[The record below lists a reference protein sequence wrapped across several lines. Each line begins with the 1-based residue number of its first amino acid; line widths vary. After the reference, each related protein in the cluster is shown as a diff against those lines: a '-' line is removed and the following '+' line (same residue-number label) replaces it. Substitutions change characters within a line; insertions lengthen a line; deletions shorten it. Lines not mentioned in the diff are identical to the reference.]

1 MKRPRLRRRSPRL
14 PVIVLLAAAI
24 GVAVWQA
31 RTEEDRGAAVA
42 SAADSA
48 AVARRAPGMPSLA
61 SGDALASTWYCAAGT
76 GDEGGMADH
85 SVTVFNP
92 ADRAVGV
99 TITVYGGLL
108 ASSSPTTAEAP
119 DASPAPGAAPAP
131 GARHFQLAAHDRV
144 ELRLG
149 RVVAAPLVAALVEAA
164 GGPVAVEHRV
174 VGPHGVDVG
183 PCASAT
189 APVWHLASGA
199 TTRDARDV
207 VVMFNPFPTD
217 AIVDIAFATDAGSRE
232 PVRFQGFPVA
242 AGTVVGVDIGDDVAR
257 EPQVSATLRTRIGRV
272 VAERLQEFDG
282 SLGTE
287 GLAVALGVPEAS
299 TTWAFADGG
308 VADGRSER
316 IVVYNPGDERA
327 EVEVQ
332 VLPTTDDPAPA
343 PQPFRLSI
351 RSGGFTVVDYAG
363 EGRVAPGVEHATL
376 VRATNGVPV
385 VAERVLAQAGEGA
398 GGEGAG
404 DEGSDDGTD
413 EGTDEGTDGGGDE
426 ATDAGAGDV
435 ADGPGADLAATRW
448 AFPSSVHGQEA
459 GVRFVVFN
467 PDPESPVPV
476 TLRAVANGRETRVDV
491 GADAVVAPGGRLVLG
506 EDAAGSSWV
515 VEARAPVVVE
525 RVLVRDDGVRLAV
538 GPGIPGIDGSVP
550 LGRLVG
556 R

>member
-1 MKRPRLRRRSPRL
+1 
-14 PVIVLLAAAI
+14 VLLAAAI

-31 RTEEDRGAAVA
+31 RTEEDRGATVA

-48 AVARRAPGMPSLA
+48 SVARRTPGMPSLA

-76 GDEGGMADH
+76 GDRGGMADH

-108 ASSSPTTAEAP
+108 ASSSLTTAEAP
-119 DASPAPGAAPAP
+119 DAAPAP
-131 GARHFQLAAHDRV
+131 ATAPEPGARRFQLAAHDRI
-144 ELRLG
+144 ELLLG
-149 RVVAAPLVAALVEAA
+149 QVVSAPLVAALVEAA

-189 APVWHLASGA
+189 SPVWHLASGA

-287 GLAVALGVPEAS
+287 GLAVALGVPDAS

-308 VADGRSER
+308 VAEGRTER
-316 IVVYNPGDERA
+316 IVVYNPGGERA

-332 VLPTTDDPAPA
+332 VLPTTDEPAPA

-351 RSGGFTVVDYAG
+351 RSGGFTVVDYGA
-363 EGRVAPGVEHATL
+363 EGRVAPGVEHATI

-385 VAERVLAQAGEGA
+385 VAERVLAHAAEGA
-398 GGEGAG
+398 GGEVAG
-404 DEGSDDGTD
+404 DEGSG
-413 EGTDEGTDGGGDE
+413 EGTDQGTGGGGDE
-426 ATDAGAGDV
+426 AADAGAGDV

-448 AFPSSVHGQEA
+448 AFPSSVPGAEA

-467 PDPESPVPV
+467 PDPERSVPV
-476 TLRAVANGRETRVDV
+476 TLRTVANGRETRVGGD
-491 GADAVVAPGGRLVLG
+491 ADAVVAPGGRLVLG
-506 EDAAGSSWV
+506 DDAAGSSWV